1 MRQSGADFGRIPLD
15 ITTSLI
21 DGLPALNVLTL
32 CLATLA
38 VSFAVSAIGP
48 TGGMQM
54 AAVAATMPAGLLI
67 PLHAWITG
75 FSALFRALGLRREID
90 WRFVGWFV
98 PASAAA
104 ALPVA
109 GLVVTADFTFIQA
122 TVALYI
128 LASAVLMVARPQTR
142 LTIRRRRPVVFGL
155 VTGALSMIIGAT
167 GPLLM
172 TLMHGGYEEKT
183 RLSATF
189 SACLTFQHLSKIVL
203 FGLIGVSL
211 LGYPV
216 ILALTLVAA
225 AVGTLMGR
233 RLLIRLPERL
243 YRLLLAAALAAVS
256 AALLISLIF

>member
-1 MRQSGADFGRIPLD
+1 MDL
-15 ITTSLI
+15 TTTLI
-21 DGLPALNVLTL
+21 DGLPALNVLAL
-32 CLATLA
+32 CAATLA
-38 VSFAVSAIGP
+38 VSFAVSASGP

-54 AAVAATMPAGLLI
+54 AAVAATMPPGLVI

-90 WRFVGWFV
+90 WRFVAWFV

-104 ALPVA
+104 SLPMAAVIA
-109 GLVVTADFTFIQA
+109 TADFTFVQA
-122 TVALYI
+122 AVALYI
-128 LASAVLMVARPQTR
+128 LASAVLIVLRPETR
-142 LTIRRRRPVVFGL
+142 LTVRRRRPVTFG
-155 VTGALSMIIGAT
+155 VITGALSMIVGAT

-172 TLMHGGYEEKT
+172 TLMQGGYDAKE

-203 FGLIGVSL
+203 FGLIGVSI
-211 LGYPV
+211 LGHPIV
-216 ILALTLVAA
+216 LGLTLAA
-225 AVGTLMGR
+225 AAAGTLMGR

-256 AALLISLIF
+256 AALLISLIL